1 MNQVIKRS
9 VNSSQ
14 IKQLFSK
21 WFKKHY
27 RVEHTSIG
35 YIGMFGVWDVMGNNE
50 LDQQF
55 FISGRT
61 EHLIRM
67 RDYLNEAIDEA
78 IAERQGNSV

>member
-14 IKQLFSK
+14 IKQFFSK

-35 YIGMFGVWDVMGNNE
+35 YIGMFGVWDMMGNNE

-67 RDYLNEAIDEA
+67 RDYLNEVIDETLA
-78 IAERQGNSV
+78 NRQGNSV

>member
-14 IKQLFSK
+14 IKRLFSK

-27 RVEHTSIG
+27 RIEHTSIG
-35 YIGMFGVWDVMGNNE
+35 YIGMFGVWDMMGKNE

-61 EHLIRM
+61 DHLIQM
-67 RDYLNEAIDEA
+67 RDHLNNAIEEALL
-78 IAERQGNSV
+78 ERQENSA

>member
-9 VNSSQ
+9 INSSQ

-21 WFKKHY
+21 WFNKHY
-27 RVEHTSIG
+27 RLEHTSIG
-35 YIGMFGVWDVMGNNE
+35 YIGMFGVWDVMGKNE

-61 EHLIRM
+61 EHLIQM

-78 IAERQGNSV
+78 IAVRQENSV